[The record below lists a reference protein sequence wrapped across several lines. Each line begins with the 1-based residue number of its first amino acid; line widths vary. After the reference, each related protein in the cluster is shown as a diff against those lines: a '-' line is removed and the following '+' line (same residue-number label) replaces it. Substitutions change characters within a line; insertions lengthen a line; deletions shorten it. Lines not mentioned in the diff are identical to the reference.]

1 MDSSIHVGLDRG
13 ECLDSRK
20 DMLISEQSL
29 LQIISH
35 MKGYTSL
42 RKQEYALKNKIKA
55 GLAEIHK
62 EIGKIELTM
71 PKGGI
76 AHVRESLPEKK
87 QKLKFKEAKIKEKKI
102 KTKSNIE
109 TQLEEIQAKLS
120 RLQ

>member
-1 MDSSIHVGLDRG
+1 MDGSIHVGLDRV

-20 DMLISEQSL
+20 DMLLSEQSL

-35 MKGYTSL
+35 MNGYTSL
-42 RKQEYALKNKIKA
+42 RKQEYAIKNKIKS

-71 PKGGI
+71 PKTGVVHI
-76 AHVRESLPEKK
+76 KENLHEKK
-87 QKLKFKEAKIKEKKI
+87 QKLKFKEVKIKEKKI
-102 KTKSNIE
+102 QKKSNIE

-120 RLQ
+120 RLK